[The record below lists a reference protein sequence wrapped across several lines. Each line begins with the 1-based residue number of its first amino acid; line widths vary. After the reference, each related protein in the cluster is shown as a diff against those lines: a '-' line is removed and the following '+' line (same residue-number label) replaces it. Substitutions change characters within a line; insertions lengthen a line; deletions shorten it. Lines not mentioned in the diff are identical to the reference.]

1 MNRKQDSIPVQRQA
15 DTYTI
20 NQAADLLGVS
30 PEEVIDAAGLTL
42 GELELGAVEIGL
54 SVTDYRN
61 VPVLQEQDLAVI
73 ASRLDALP
81 YL

>member
-1 MNRKQDSIPVQRQA
+1 MNLGHHSIPVQRQA
-15 DTYTI
+15 DTYTV

-30 PEEVIDAAGLTL
+30 PEEAIDAAGLTL

-54 SVTDYRN
+54 SVTDFRN
-61 VPVLQEQDLAVI
+61 VPVLRQQDLRVI

>member
-15 DTYTI
+15 DAYTI
-20 NQAADLLGVS
+20 NQAADLLGADTDD
-30 PEEVIDAAGLTL
+30 VIDSAGLTL

-61 VPVLQEQDLAVI
+61 VPVLRAHELAVI
-73 ASRLDALP
+73 ASRLDAQP

>member
-15 DTYTI
+15 DAYTI
-20 NQAADLLGVS
+20 NQAADLLGADTS
-30 PEEVIDAAGLTL
+30 EVIDAAGLTL

-61 VPVLQEQDLAVI
+61 VPVLRQRDLEVI
-73 ASRLDALP
+73 ASRLDAQP

>member
-1 MNRKQDSIPVQRQA
+1 MNRRHDSSSVQRQA
-15 DTYTI
+15 GSYTI
-20 NQAADLLGVS
+20 NQAADLLGADTAD
-30 PEEVIDAAGLTL
+30 VIDAAGLTL

-61 VPVLQEQDLAVI
+61 VPVLRKQDLAVI
-73 ASRLDALP
+73 ASRLDAQP

>member
-1 MNRKQDSIPVQRQA
+1 MNRRHDSSSVQRQA
-15 DTYTI
+15 GSYTI
-20 NQAADLLGVS
+20 NQAADLLGADTAD
-30 PEEVIDAAGLTL
+30 VIDAAGLTL

-61 VPVLQEQDLAVI
+61 VPALREQDLEVI
-73 ASRLDALP
+73 ASRLDAQP